1 MKFGTFLFLATIPG
15 MASGAQIVKFGAKL
29 CDDGSQLSSGTCME
43 KERGACP
50 AGYYVTPINSATYA
64 RVTLKNQCMNSY
76 NKTEL
81 PAIFHPIYNGVLI
94 KFGATLCG
102 GGQQF
107 AAGQCQD
114 KVQGRCPA
122 GFYKTPI
129 AQSTFSSP
137 SAQLQ
142 ECMNSYNQYELAEY
156 LSAIYNGVLVLFGAK
171 LCGAGQYL
179 ADGECTSYDRGE
191 CPAGFYQATP
201 DADTLTTPEMGVCAT
216 GYSSYALHAN
226 CDAGEV
232 SNGLCA
238 VLCTGG
244 LRYTGLGTCATLCPY
259 GGGHLKTSAGVSWP
273 MYSEKLITPSL
284 GMRTADGSC
293 YINFLPGAGA
303 GINIKSADAKTYHIT
318 D

>member
-64 RVTLKNQCMNSY
+64 SVTLKNQCMNSY

-94 KFGATLCG
+94 
-102 GGQQF
+102 
-107 AAGQCQD
+107 
-114 KVQGRCPA
+114 P
-122 GFYKTPI
+122 
-129 AQSTFSSP
+129 
-137 SAQLQ
+137 
-142 ECMNSYNQYELAEY
+142 
-156 LSAIYNGVLVLFGAK
+156 FGAK

-303 GINIKSADAKTYHIT
+303 GINIKSADGKTYHIT